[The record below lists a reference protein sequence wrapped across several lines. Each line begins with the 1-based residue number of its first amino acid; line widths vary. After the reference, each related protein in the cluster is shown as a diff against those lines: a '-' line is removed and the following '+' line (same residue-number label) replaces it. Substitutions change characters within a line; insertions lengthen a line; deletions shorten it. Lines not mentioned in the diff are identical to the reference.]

1 MGVTATGVRRGTL
14 AASGFADQFHTALC
28 SVLYAPLEKTSK
40 RCKNAFLRAFWSD
53 LITLNYF
60 LR

>member
-14 AASGFADQFHTALC
+14 AASGFADHTALC

-40 RCKNAFLRAFWSD
+40 HCKNTFLRAFWSA